1 MVTKK
6 RPWFP
11 GACYHITNRGNNK
24 QKIFLDDDDY
34 KMYMYLLKDTLKF
47 YEELNFKLISYC
59 LMPNHIHLL
68 LKTDSQDPAIFMRRL
83 NSLYAKYFNNKYE
96 YVGHL
101 FQGRY
106 FSNIITSDYELLE
119 ISKYIH
125 LNPVKANIVKLPENY
140 TWSSFSKILSN
151 SSHIPTNL
159 YIHSEEIL
167 DIIDIYFL
175 IENSRDCLNIN
186 KNFKNLDKKEKY
198 KLYVNMPLGRP

>member
-34 KMYMYLLKDTLKF
+34 KMYMYFVKDTLKF

-68 LKTDSQDPAIFMRRL
+68 LKTDSQDPAVFMRRL

-119 ISKYIH
+119 VSKYIH
-125 LNPVKANIVKLPENY
+125 LNPVKANIVKLPEN
-140 TWSSFSKILSN
+140 
-151 SSHIPTNL
+151 
-159 YIHSEEIL
+159 
-167 DIIDIYFL
+167 
-175 IENSRDCLNIN
+175 
-186 KNFKNLDKKEKY
+186 
-198 KLYVNMPLGRP
+198 

>member
-1 MVTKK
+1 
-6 RPWFP
+6 
-11 GACYHITNRGNNK
+11 
-24 QKIFLDDDDY
+24 
-34 KMYMYLLKDTLKF
+34 
-47 YEELNFKLISYC
+47 
-59 LMPNHIHLL
+59 MPNHIHLL
-68 LKTDSQDPAIFMRRL
+68 LKTDSQDPAVFMRRL

-119 ISKYIH
+119 VSKYIH
-125 LNPVKANIVKLPENY
+125 LKPVKANIVKLPENY
-140 TWSSFSKILSN
+140 NWSSFNKILST
-151 SSHIPTNL
+151 SKHIPTNL
-159 YIHSEEIL
+159 YIHSDEIL

-198 KLYVNMPLGRP
+198 KLYVNMPPGCP

>member
-24 QKIFLDDDDY
+24 QKIFLDNKDY
-34 KMYMYLLKDTLKF
+34 TMYIYFLKDTLKF
-47 YEELNFKLISYC
+47 YEEMDFKVLSYC

-68 LKTDSQDPAIFMRRL
+68 LKTNSYDPGIFMMRL
-83 NSLYAKYFNNKYE
+83 NSLYVKYFNEKYE

-119 ISKYIH
+119 VSKYIH
-125 LNPVKANIVKLPENY
+125 LNPVKANMVKLPEEYN
-140 TWSSFSKILSN
+140 WSSFNKILSN
-151 SSHIPTNL
+151 DILHPNILNL
-159 YIHSEEIL
+159 NSEEIL

-175 IENSRDCLNIN
+175 IEKDYININ
-186 KNFKNLDKKEKY
+186 KDFKKLDKREKY
-198 KLYVNMPLGRP
+198 KLYVNF

>member
-34 KMYMYLLKDTLKF
+34 
-47 YEELNFKLISYC
+47 
-59 LMPNHIHLL
+59 
-68 LKTDSQDPAIFMRRL
+68 
-83 NSLYAKYFNNKYE
+83 
-96 YVGHL
+96 
-101 FQGRY
+101 
-106 FSNIITSDYELLE
+106 
-119 ISKYIH
+119 
-125 LNPVKANIVKLPENY
+125 
-140 TWSSFSKILSN
+140 
-151 SSHIPTNL
+151 NL

-175 IENSRDCLNIN
+175 IESSRDCLNIN